1 MEVAAP
7 VPTERRSARSG
18 ARRAAAPA
26 AVAVMAATV
35 ILSTLGCDEL
45 QTKFSG
51 KKDQGPQLTALR
63 KEIAAY
69 RARFLTAVT
78 SSETGDIPGLLTEG
92 NRLLDKVEQQAALM
106 SFMDGQAVKI
116 DVASGRTI
124 ITAARGFSDSND
136 MDGVRSH
143 RERLDGVL
151 FDIDSILDRAAMMTD
166 NAPPAGS

>member
-1 MEVAAP
+1 MEVAALR
-7 VPTERRSARSG
+7 TGRR
-18 ARRAAAPA
+18 PA
-26 AVAVMAATV
+26 ARVAVLAIAATLL
-35 ILSTLGCDEL
+35 LSTWGCDEL

-69 RARFLTAVT
+69 RARFLTAVSSTET
-78 SSETGDIPGLLTEG
+78 SDISGILQDG
-92 NRLLDKVEQQAALM
+92 NRLLDKIEQQTALM

-136 MDGVRSH
+136 MDGIRGH

-166 NAPPAGS
+166 NPPPAGS

>member
-1 MEVAAP
+1 MEIAAP
-7 VPTERRSARSG
+7 IRTV
-18 ARRAAAPA
+18 
-26 AVAVMAATV
+26 VAVIAATLL
-35 ILSTLGCDEL
+35 LSTGGCDQL

-63 KEIAAY
+63 KSIAEY
-69 RARFLTAVT
+69 RSRFLTAV
-78 SSETGDIPGLLTEG
+78 SGSETSDIGGLLQEG
-92 NRLLDKVEQQAALM
+92 NQLLDKIEQQTTLM

-124 ITAARGFSDSND
+124 ITAARGFSESND

-151 FDIDSILDRAAMMTD
+151 FDIDSILARAAMMTD
-166 NAPPAGS
+166 NPPPAGS

>member
-1 MEVAAP
+1 MEVAP
-7 VPTERRSARSG
+7 
-18 ARRAAAPA
+18 RRAILALVAAS
-26 AVAVMAATV
+26 
-35 ILSTLGCDEL
+35 ILVFSTGCDEL

-63 KEIAAY
+63 KSIASY
-69 RARFLTAVT
+69 RARFLTAV
-78 SSETGDIPGLLTEG
+78 SGSEMGDVSGLLSEG
-92 NRLLDKVEQQAALM
+92 NRLLDSVEQQAALM

-124 ITAARGFSDSND
+124 ITAARGFAESSD

-143 RERLDGVL
+143 REKLDGVL

-166 NAPPAGS
+166 NPPPAGS

>member
-1 MEVAAP
+1 MILRKA
-7 VPTERRSARSG
+7 RRSHGNG
-18 ARRAAAPA
+18 ARRLAGLV
-26 AVAVMAATV
+26 AVASIATSLLLSAA
-35 ILSTLGCDEL
+35 GCDEL

-63 KEIAAY
+63 KSIADY
-69 RARFLTAVT
+69 RARFMTAA
-78 SSETGDIPGLLTEG
+78 SGSESGDVGPLIGEG
-92 NRLLDKVEQQAALM
+92 NRLLDSVEKQAALM

-124 ITAARGFSDSND
+124 LTAARGFVDSND

-151 FDIDSILDRAAMMTD
+151 FDIDSILARAAMMTD
-166 NAPPAGS
+166 NPPPAGS